1 MVEVVMKSKTNLGKS
16 RFAEQKL
23 VKTKGRREALA
34 AERRTVDL
42 AGQSRR
48 NNLLPDLQISM
59 VPISELTSS
68 PHHARRRTP
77 EQLERVIASIADLG
91 FCKPILIA
99 DNQVIDGVT
108 RVSAA
113 KQLGLTQ
120 VPAIDCGHLSKTDR
134 RKLALAINRTAET
147 GEWDLDLLR
156 IEFTELLDLDVDL
169 GSTGFTLQEQD
180 IIMLDNGSDEEEEPL
195 DELPAVP
202 VTQLGDVWELD
213 DHRVICG
220 SALEPSVYEKLLLGV
235 LVAIIIADFPYN
247 VCIGNNV
254 SGLGKKKHAE
264 FKMASGEMS
273 DAEFAAFLEAT
284 ITCAVAHLVAGGV
297 LYGFMDWR
305 SIDKLYR
312 AGSAAKLTLLNLVV
326 WYKQSGA
333 MGAFYRSAHELI
345 AVLCKGDKPRTNNIG
360 LGKNGRDR
368 CNVWSMPG
376 ANRPG
381 SSAHEMLGEHA
392 TPKPVEL
399 CVDAILDV
407 TLPDEAVLDPFL
419 GSGTTLIA
427 AEKTG
432 RHCYGIELEPGFV
445 DVTILRWQR
454 LTGKQA
460 VLAGTDQTFDALA
473 QSRRA
478 PDPAS

>member
-1 MVEVVMKSKTNLGKS
+1 VPSIECSYLTKT
-16 RFAEQKL
+16 E
-23 VKTKGRREALA
+23 
-34 AERRTVDL
+34 
-42 AGQSRR
+42 
-48 NNLLPDLQISM
+48 
-59 VPISELTSS
+59 
-68 PHHARRRTP
+68 
-77 EQLERVIASIADLG
+77 
-91 FCKPILIA
+91 
-99 DNQVIDGVT
+99 
-108 RVSAA
+108 
-113 KQLGLTQ
+113 
-120 VPAIDCGHLSKTDR
+120 R
-134 RKLALAINRTAET
+134 RKLALALNRTAET
-147 GEWDLDLLR
+147 GEWDFELLK
-156 IEFTELLDLDVDL
+156 IEFAELIELDVDL
-169 GSTGFTLQEQD
+169 SPTGFSVQEQH
-180 IIMLDNGSDEEEEPL
+180 IILLDDGSNEEEDQVDDRPSE
-195 DELPAVP
+195 P

-220 SALEPSVYEKLLLGV
+220 SAIEPSVYEKLLLGV

-264 FKMASGEMS
+264 FKMASGEMT

-284 ITCAVAHLVAGGV
+284 IICAVAHLVAGGV
-297 LYGFMDWR
+297 FYGFMDWR

-312 AGSAAKLTLLNLVV
+312 AGSAALLTLLNLVV

-368 CNVWSMPG
+368 CNVWCMPG

-407 TLPDEAVLDPFL
+407 TLPGEAVLDPFL

-432 RHCYGIELEPGFV
+432 RRCYGIELEPGFV
-445 DVTILRWQR
+445 DVTIMRWQR

-460 VLAGTDQTFDALA
+460 VLADTGQTFDALA

-478 PDPAS
+478 PDPAP

>member
-1 MVEVVMKSKTNLGKS
+1 MKSKANLGKS
-16 RFAEQKL
+16 KFAQQKL
-23 VKTKGRREALA
+23 TKTKGRREAFA
-34 AERRTVDL
+34 AERRTAER
-42 AGQSRR
+42 AGQSRK
-48 NNLLPDLQISM
+48 NDLLPGLQISM

-68 PHHARRRTP
+68 PHHARRKTP
-77 EQLERVIASIADLG
+77 EQIERVAASIADLG

-99 DNQVIDGVT
+99 DNQVIDGET
-108 RVSAA
+108 RVEAA

-120 VPAIDCGHLSKTDR
+120 VPAIDCGHLSNTDR
-134 RKLALAINRTAET
+134 RKLALAVNRTAET
-147 GEWDLDLLR
+147 GEWDLGLLR
-156 IEFTELLDLDVDL
+156 IEFTELLELDVDL
-169 GSTGFTLQEQD
+169 GPTGFTLQEQD
-180 IIMLDNGSDEEEEPL
+180 IIMLDDGSDEEEDQVDDPPSE
-195 DELPAVP
+195 P

-213 DHRVICG
+213 GNRIICG
-220 SALEPSVYEKLLLGV
+220 SALEPSVYEKLLLGI

-247 VCIGNNV
+247 VRIGQNV
-254 SGLGKKKHAE
+254 SGLGKKTHAE
-264 FKMASGEMS
+264 FAMASGEMS
-273 DAEFAAFLEAT
+273 EAEFAAFLEAT
-284 ITCAVAHLVAGGV
+284 IICAVAHLVAGGV
-297 LYGFMDWR
+297 FYGFMDWR

-312 AGSAAKLTLLNLVV
+312 AGSATKLTLLNLVV

-333 MGAFYRSAHELI
+333 MGAFYRSAYELI

-368 CNVWSMPG
+368 CNVWCMPG

-407 TLPDEAVLDPFL
+407 TLPGEAVLDPFL

-432 RHCYGIELEPGFV
+432 RSCYGIELEPGFV

-460 VLAGTDQTFDALA
+460 VLAGTDQTFEIVA
-473 QSRRA
+473 QNRRA

>member
-1 MVEVVMKSKTNLGKS
+1 MKSKTNLGKGN
-16 RFAEQKL
+16 FAHQKL
-23 VKTKGRREALA
+23 VKTKGRREAFA
-34 AERRTVDL
+34 AERRTADR
-42 AGQSRR
+42 AGQSRK
-48 NNLLPDLQISM
+48 NDLLPDLQISM

-68 PHHARRRTP
+68 PHHARRTTP
-77 EQLERVIASIADLG
+77 EQLERVIASIAELG
-91 FCKPILIA
+91 FCKPILIG
-99 DNQVIDGVT
+99 DNQVFDGET
-108 RVSAA
+108 RVAAA
-113 KQLGLTQ
+113 KKLGLTQ

-147 GEWDLDLLR
+147 GEWDLDLLK
-156 IEFTELLDLDVDL
+156 IEFTELIELDVDL

-180 IIMLDNGSDEEEEPL
+180 IIMLDDGTEEEEDQVDDPPS
-195 DELPAVP
+195 EPI
-202 VTQLGDVWELD
+202 TQLGDVWEMD
-213 DHRVICG
+213 DNRVICG
-220 SALEPSVYEKLLLGV
+220 SALEPSVYEKLLRGG

-247 VCIGNNV
+247 VRIGQNV
-254 SGLGKKKHAE
+254 SGLGKKTHAE

-273 DAEFAAFLEAT
+273 EAEFAAFLEAT
-284 ITCAVAHLVAGGV
+284 IICAVAHLVAGGV
-297 LYGFMDWR
+297 FYGFMDWR

-312 AGSAAKLTLLNLVV
+312 AGFAAKLTLLNLVV

-345 AVLCKGDKPRTNNIG
+345 AVLCKGDRPRTNNIG

-368 CNVWSMPG
+368 CNVWCMPG

-407 TLPDEAVLDPFL
+407 TLPGEAVLDPFL
-419 GSGTTLIA
+419 GVGSTLIA

-432 RHCYGIELEPGFV
+432 RRCYGIELEPGFV

-460 VLAGTDQTFDALA
+460 VLAGTGETFDALA
-473 QSRRA
+473 LSRRA
-478 PDPAS
+478 ADASE

>member
-1 MVEVVMKSKTNLGKS
+1 MKSKANLGKS
-16 RFAEQKL
+16 KFAQQKL
-23 VKTKGRREALA
+23 TKTKGRREAFA
-34 AERRTVDL
+34 AERRTAER
-42 AGQSRR
+42 AGQSRK
-48 NNLLPDLQISM
+48 NDLLPGLQISM

-68 PHHARRRTP
+68 PHHARRKTP
-77 EQLERVIASIADLG
+77 EQIERVAASIADLG

-99 DNQVIDGVT
+99 DNQVIDGET
-108 RVSAA
+108 RVEAA

-120 VPAIDCGHLSKTDR
+120 VPAIDCGHLSNTDR
-134 RKLALAINRTAET
+134 RKLALAVNRTAET
-147 GEWDLDLLR
+147 GEWDLGLLR

-169 GSTGFTLQEQD
+169 GPTGFTLQEQD
-180 IIMLDNGSDEEEEPL
+180 IIMLDDGSDEEEDQVDDPPSE
-195 DELPAVP
+195 P

-213 DHRVICG
+213 GNRIICG
-220 SALEPSVYEKLLLGV
+220 SALEPSVYEKLLLGI

-247 VCIGNNV
+247 VRIGQNV
-254 SGLGKKKHAE
+254 SGLGKKTHAE
-264 FKMASGEMS
+264 FAMASGEMS
-273 DAEFAAFLEAT
+273 EAEFAAFLEAT
-284 ITCAVAHLVAGGV
+284 IICAVAHLVAGGV
-297 LYGFMDWR
+297 FYGFMDWR

-312 AGSAAKLTLLNLVV
+312 AGSATKLTLLNLVV

-333 MGAFYRSAHELI
+333 MGAFYRSAYELI

-368 CNVWSMPG
+368 CNVWCMPG

-407 TLPDEAVLDPFL
+407 TLPGEAVLDPFL

-432 RHCYGIELEPGFV
+432 RRCYGIELEPGFV

-460 VLAGTDQTFDALA
+460 VLAGTDQTFEIVA
-473 QSRRA
+473 QNRRA

>member
-1 MVEVVMKSKTNLGKS
+1 MKSKTNLGKIK
-16 RFAEQKL
+16 FAQQKL
-23 VKTKGRREALA
+23 SKTKGRREVFA

-42 AGQSRR
+42 AEQSRR
-48 NNLLPDLQISM
+48 NDLAPDLQILM

-99 DNQVIDGVT
+99 DNQVIDGET
-108 RVSAA
+108 RVAAA

-156 IEFTELLDLDVDL
+156 IEFTELLELEVDL
-169 GSTGFTLQEQD
+169 GSTGFSLQEQD
-180 IIMLDNGSDEEEEPL
+180 IILLDDGSDEEEEQV
-195 DELPAVP
+195 DEPQTQP

-273 DAEFAAFLEAT
+273 EVEFAAFLEAA
-284 ITCAVAHLVAGGV
+284 IVCSVAHLVGGGV

-305 SIDKLYR
+305 SIHKLYH
-312 AGSAAKLTLLNLVV
+312 AGFAAHLTLLNLVV
-326 WYKQSGA
+326 WYKQSGS

-345 AVLCKGDKPRTNNIG
+345 AVMCKGEKPRTNNIE
-360 LGKNGRDR
+360 LGRHGRDR
-368 CNVWSMPG
+368 CNVWVAPG

-381 SSAHEMLGEHA
+381 SSAHEMLGQHA

-407 TLPDEAVLDPFL
+407 TVRDEAVLDPFL
-419 GSGTTLIA
+419 GSGKTLIA
-427 AEKTG
+427 AQKTG
-432 RHCYGIELEPGFV
+432 RRCYGIELEPGFV
-445 DVTILRWQR
+445 DVAIMRWQR

-460 VLAGTDQTFDALA
+460 MLAGTDLSFDTLA
-473 QSRRA
+473 QNGRG
-478 PDPAS
+478 

>member
-1 MVEVVMKSKTNLGKS
+1 MKSKANLGRGK
-16 RFAEQKL
+16 FGYQKL
-23 VKTKGRREALA
+23 VKTKGRREAFA
-34 AERRTVDL
+34 AERRTAEQ
-42 AGQSRR
+42 AGQSRK
-48 NNLLPDLQISM
+48 NDLLPGLQISM

-68 PHHARRRTP
+68 PHHSRRKTP

-108 RVSAA
+108 RVAAA

-134 RKLALAINRTAET
+134 RKLALAVNRTAET

-156 IEFTELLDLDVDL
+156 IEFTELLELDVDL
-169 GSTGFTLQEQD
+169 GPTGFTLQEQD
-180 IIMLDNGSDEEEEPL
+180 IIMLDDGSNEEEDQVDGPPL
-195 DELPAVP
+195 EP
-202 VTQLGDVWELD
+202 VTQPGDVWELD

-284 ITCAVAHLVAGGV
+284 IMCAVAHVVAGGV

-368 CNVWSMPG
+368 CNVWCMPG

-407 TLPDEAVLDPFL
+407 TLPSEAVLDPFL
-419 GSGTTLIA
+419 GVGSTLIA

-432 RHCYGIELEPGFV
+432 RRCYGIEIEPGFV
-445 DVTILRWQR
+445 DATIMRWQR

-460 VLAGTDQTFDALA
+460 VLAGTDQTFEIVA
-473 QSRRA
+473 QNRRP

>member
-1 MVEVVMKSKTNLGKS
+1 MKSKANLGKS
-16 RFAEQKL
+16 KFAQQKL
-23 VKTKGRREALA
+23 TKTKGRREAFA
-34 AERRTVDL
+34 AERRTAER
-42 AGQSRR
+42 AGQSRK
-48 NNLLPDLQISM
+48 NDLLPGLQISM

-68 PHHARRRTP
+68 PHHARRKTP
-77 EQLERVIASIADLG
+77 EQIERVAASIADLG

-99 DNQVIDGVT
+99 DNQVIDGET
-108 RVSAA
+108 RVEAA

-120 VPAIDCGHLSKTDR
+120 VPAIDCGHLSNTDR
-134 RKLALAINRTAET
+134 RKLALAVNRTAET
-147 GEWDLDLLR
+147 GEWDLGLLR
-156 IEFTELLDLDVDL
+156 IEFTELLELDVDL
-169 GSTGFTLQEQD
+169 GPTGFTLQEQD
-180 IIMLDNGSDEEEEPL
+180 IIMLDDGSDEEEDQVDDPPSE
-195 DELPAVP
+195 P

-213 DHRVICG
+213 GNRIICG
-220 SALEPSVYEKLLLGV
+220 SALEPSVYEKLLLGI

-247 VCIGNNV
+247 VRIGQNV
-254 SGLGKKKHAE
+254 SGLGKKTHAE
-264 FKMASGEMS
+264 FAMASGEMS
-273 DAEFAAFLEAT
+273 EAEFAAFLEAT
-284 ITCAVAHLVAGGV
+284 IICAVAHLVAGGV
-297 LYGFMDWR
+297 FYGFMDWR

-312 AGSAAKLTLLNLVV
+312 AGSATKLTLLNLVV

-368 CNVWSMPG
+368 CNVWCMPG

-407 TLPDEAVLDPFL
+407 TLPGEAVLDPFL

-432 RHCYGIELEPGFV
+432 RRCYGIELEPGFV

-460 VLAGTDQTFDALA
+460 VLAGTDQTFEIVA
-473 QSRRA
+473 QNRRA

>member
-1 MVEVVMKSKTNLGKS
+1 MKSKTHLGKS
-16 RFAEQKL
+16 KFAQQKL

-34 AERRTVDL
+34 AARRTAER
-42 AGQSRR
+42 AGQSRK
-48 NNLLPDLQISM
+48 NDLLPGLSISI
-59 VPISELTSS
+59 VPIAALISS
-68 PHHARRRTP
+68 PHHARRKTP
-77 EQLERVIASIADLG
+77 DQLERVIASIADLG

-108 RVSAA
+108 RVAA
-113 KQLGLTQ
+113 AEQLGLTQ

-147 GEWDLDLLR
+147 GEWDLDLLK
-156 IEFTELLDLDVDL
+156 IEFTELLELEVDL
-169 GSTGFTLQEQD
+169 SQTGFTVQEQD
-180 IIMLDNGSDEEEEPL
+180 IILLDDGSDEEEEQV
-195 DELPAVP
+195 DETPTDP
-202 VTQLGDVWELD
+202 VTQLGDVWELE
-213 DHRVICG
+213 DHRVVCG

-254 SGLGKKKHAE
+254 SGLGKKTHAE

-284 ITCAVAHLVAGGV
+284 IMCAVAHLVAGGV

-312 AGSAAKLTLLNLVV
+312 AGFAAHLTLLNLVV

-345 AVLCKGDKPRTNNIG
+345 AVLCKGDKPRTNNIE
-360 LGKNGRDR
+360 LGRHGRDR
-368 CNVWSMPG
+368 CNVWCQPG
-376 ANRPG
+376 ANRAG
-381 SSAHEMLGEHA
+381 SSANEMLGEHA

-407 TLPDEAVLDPFL
+407 TVRGEAVLDPFL

-432 RHCYGIELEPGFV
+432 RRCYGIEIEPGFV
-445 DVTILRWQR
+445 DVTIMRWQR

-460 VLAGTDQTFDALA
+460 VLAGTDQTFDTLA
-473 QSRRA
+473 QHRRA

>member
-1 MVEVVMKSKTNLGKS
+1 MKKNVNQGKS
-16 RFAEQKL
+16 NFAQQKL
-23 VKTKGRREALA
+23 VKTKRRRVALA
-34 AERRTVDL
+34 SDRRVEDIVEQ
-42 AGQSRR
+42 GSR
-48 NNLLPDLQISM
+48 NDLLPRLEIVMIATSDLR
-59 VPISELTSS
+59 PS
-68 PHHARRRTP
+68 PHHTRRLTS
-77 EQLERVIASIADLG
+77 EQIGRVMASIADLG
-91 FCKPILIA
+91 FCKPIQSANGEI
-99 DNQVIDGVT
+99 IDGHA
-108 RVSAA
+108 RVEAA
-113 KQLGLTQ
+113 KRLGLTT
-120 VPAIDCGHLSKTDR
+120 VPSIECSYLTKTER
-134 RKLALAINRTAET
+134 RKLALALNRTAET
-147 GEWDLDLLR
+147 GEWDFELLK
-156 IEFTELLDLDVDL
+156 IEFAELIELDVDL
-169 GSTGFTLQEQD
+169 SPTGFSVQEQD
-180 IIMLDNGSDEEEEPL
+180 IILLDDGSNEEEDQVDDRPSE
-195 DELPAVP
+195 P

-220 SALEPSVYEKLLLGV
+220 SAIEPSVYEKLLLGV
-235 LVAIIIADFPYN
+235 LVAVIIADFPYN

-284 ITCAVAHLVAGGV
+284 ITCAVAHMVDRGV

-312 AGSAAKLTLLNLVV
+312 AGFAAHLTLLNLVV

-368 CNVWSMPG
+368 CNVWCMPG

-407 TLPDEAVLDPFL
+407 TLPGEAVLDPFL

-432 RHCYGIELEPGFV
+432 RRCYGIELEPGFV
-445 DVTILRWQR
+445 DVTVMRWQR

-460 VLAGTDQTFDALA
+460 VLADTGQTFDALA

-478 PDPAS
+478 PDPAP

>member
-1 MVEVVMKSKTNLGKS
+1 MKSKTNLGKNK
-16 RFAEQKL
+16 FAHQKL
-23 VKTKGRREALA
+23 AKTKGRREAFA
-34 AERRTVDL
+34 ADRRTADR
-42 AGQSRR
+42 AGQGGR
-48 NNLLPDLQISM
+48 NDLLPDLQISL
-59 VPISELTSS
+59 VPIAELTSS
-68 PHHARRRTP
+68 PHHARRKTP

-91 FCKPILIA
+91 FCEPILIA
-99 DNQVIDGVT
+99 EHQIIDGET
-108 RVSAA
+108 RVAAA
-113 KQLGLTQ
+113 KKLGLMQ
-120 VPAIDCGHLSKTDR
+120 VPAIDCGHLSRIDR
-134 RKLALAINRTAET
+134 RKLALAINRIGET
-147 GEWDLDLLR
+147 GEWDLDLLK
-156 IEFTELLDLDVDL
+156 IEFTELLELDVDL

-180 IIMLDNGSDEEEEPL
+180 IIMLDDGSDEEEEHVDEPPIQLVTRL
-195 DELPAVP
+195 D
-202 VTQLGDVWELD
+202 DVWELD
-213 DHRVICG
+213 DHRIICG

-273 DAEFAAFLEAT
+273 DAEFAAFLENT
-284 ITCAVAHLVAGGV
+284 IMCAVAHLVAGGV

-312 AGSAAKLTLLNLVV
+312 AGFAAHLSLLNLVV

-368 CNVWSMPG
+368 CNVWCMPG

-407 TLPDEAVLDPFL
+407 TLPGEAVLDPFL

-432 RHCYGIELEPGFV
+432 RRCYGIELEPGFV

-460 VLAGTDQTFDALA
+460 MLAGTNQTFDALA

-478 PDPAS
+478 PDPAR